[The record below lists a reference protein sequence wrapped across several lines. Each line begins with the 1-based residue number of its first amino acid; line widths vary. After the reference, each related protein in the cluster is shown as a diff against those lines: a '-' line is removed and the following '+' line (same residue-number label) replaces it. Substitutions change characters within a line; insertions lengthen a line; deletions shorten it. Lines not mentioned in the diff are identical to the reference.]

1 MTHRYRFWR
10 VYPAT
15 PTPLERRH
23 GSRIVAT
30 CMFVGLALCVV
41 AIAILFVFV
50 LQLRNARDRSIE
62 DQQQQMDAAMCSV
75 LREFH
80 STAGDLQR
88 ARADLHCP
96 PPTGA

>member
-1 MTHRYRFWR
+1 MHRFRYWR
-10 VYPAT
+10 TYPAT

-23 GSRIVAT
+23 GSRVVAV
-30 CMFVGLALCVV
+30 CMFTGLALCVV
-41 AIAILFVFV
+41 AIVILFVFV
-50 LQLRNARDRSIE
+50 LQLRTARTRSIE

-75 LREFH
+75 LREFR
-80 STAGDLQR
+80 SSAPDLQR